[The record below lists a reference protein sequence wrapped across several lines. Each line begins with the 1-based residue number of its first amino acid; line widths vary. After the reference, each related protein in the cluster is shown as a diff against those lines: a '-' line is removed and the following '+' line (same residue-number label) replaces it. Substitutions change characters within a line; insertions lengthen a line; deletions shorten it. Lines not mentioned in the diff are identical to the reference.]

1 MNEEEMIKWINYS
14 LKELERRSISSEERG
29 VFCVAPFDLTIKMR
43 RDLSEKLSITFPRFT
58 MSIELSALN
67 ISIDNEMWSDL
78 MALSDLTS
86 WHRTSCPLPEERPQY
101 RQTVSSC
108 PKKYWQYAYKSVVR
122 LIREKNRDND
132 INFQY
137 KVS

>member
-67 ISIDNEMWSDL
+67 ISIDNTSY
-78 MALSDLTS
+78 LSANI
-86 WHRTSCPLPEERPQY
+86 
-101 RQTVSSC
+101 
-108 PKKYWQYAYKSVVR
+108 YATAVK
-122 LIREKNRDND
+122 
-132 INFQY
+132 INHW
-137 KVS
+137 